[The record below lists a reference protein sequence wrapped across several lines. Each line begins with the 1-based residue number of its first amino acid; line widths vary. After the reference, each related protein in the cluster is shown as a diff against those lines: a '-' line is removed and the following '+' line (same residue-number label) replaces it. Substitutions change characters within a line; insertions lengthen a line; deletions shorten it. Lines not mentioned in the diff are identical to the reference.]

1 MEHISKIAE
10 KINLEEK
17 IELYGKYKA
26 KINFNEIEEKEK
38 KAKLI
43 LVTAMTPTKMGEGKT
58 TMSIGIADGL
68 SYIGK
73 KTIVAL
79 REPSLRTSFW
89 TKRRSYRRR
98 KF

>member
-10 KINLEEK
+10 KINLEEN